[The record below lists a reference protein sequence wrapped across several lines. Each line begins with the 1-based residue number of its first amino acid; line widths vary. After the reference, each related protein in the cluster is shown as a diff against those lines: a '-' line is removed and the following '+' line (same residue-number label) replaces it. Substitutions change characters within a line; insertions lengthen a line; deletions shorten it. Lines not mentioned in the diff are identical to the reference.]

1 MSSVPSAPCLLRAT
15 RALPVAAWTAVV
27 ALSGLI
33 VAATLPYYGGG
44 LDHAFL
50 VEKGPPAREP
60 LWRAAFYLHITG
72 AMACLVTGPL
82 LFWPWLRRRSLAA
95 HRLLGR
101 TYVLAVLVW
110 AAPAGL
116 VLSLHAKGGAWG
128 RSCFTILALAWFL
141 TTAAGFIAVR
151 RRHMQAHVEWMIR
164 SYSLALS
171 AVTFRVFQL
180 VLAAAGVAD
189 EPNYIASLWLSLAAS
204 IVLAEGWILAR
215 SGRRSTAAFGGPI
228 RLVHT

>member
-1 MSSVPSAPCLLRAT
+1 MSTARSAPRLSRGSRVLL
-15 RALPVAAWTAVV
+15 VAGWTAAV

-33 VAATLPYYGGG
+33 VAATLPYYDGG

-50 VEKGPPAREP
+50 VEKGPLAREP

-72 AMACLVTGPL
+72 AMACLATGPL

-110 AAPAGL
+110 AAPVGL

-128 RSCFTILALAWFL
+128 RSCFMILSLGWLL
-141 TTAAGFIAVR
+141 TTAAGLVAVHR
-151 RRHMQAHVEWMIR
+151 RQLRAHAEWMIR
-164 SYSLALS
+164 SFSLALS
-171 AVTFRVFQL
+171 AVTFRAFQL
-180 VLAAAGVAD
+180 VLAAGGVAD
-189 EPNYIASLWLSLAAS
+189 EPNYIASLWLSLGAS
-204 IVLAEGWILAR
+204 LVLAEAWIRAR
-215 SGRRSTAAFGGPI
+215 PGRRSAATGAAT
-228 RLVHT
+228 RLVST